1 MLQSDRVS
9 SLVNKTT
16 LTHEDLHTALQS
28 ADGWKLSS
36 RPGAPSIEKSWR
48 FADFHQTMAFVNA
61 LAQIAH
67 SMDHHPEL
75 QVSYGACVVQYTT
88 HDAGGI
94 TPRDIDAA
102 VRINGLP
109 EGRASA

>member
-1 MLQSDRVS
+1 M
-9 SLVNKTT
+9 NKTT
-16 LTHEDLHTALQS
+16 LTSEDLSKALKS

-48 FADFHQTMAFVNA
+48 FADFHQTMDFVNA
-61 LAQIAH
+61 LAHIAH

-94 TPRDIDAA
+94 TSRDIDAA
-102 VRINGLP
+102 VRINALP
-109 EGRASA
+109 EGRASE

>member
-1 MLQSDRVS
+1 MNR
-9 SLVNKTT
+9 KT
-16 LTHEDLHTALQS
+16 LTPEELSTALNG

-61 LAQIAH
+61 IAQIAH

-75 QVSYGACVVQYTT
+75 QVSYGTCVVQYTT
-88 HDAGGI
+88 HDAGGV

-102 VRINGLP
+102 LRINALP